1 MRVELGFAL
10 RLAWIPLAFLLGV
23 RGLHAVRDFGQPTEL
38 LHISTVP
45 ACLAQEVTRHRPVYR
60 SFDAPPYYL
69 ALYGPLLYYIPGWI
83 NRSLEWGGTDLV
95 MLGRGIS
102 LGALGVGVVVLAR
115 LMRRWGHASA
125 SLTALMTGMFLAS
138 GVLWPICLSFRPDA
152 AEFMF
157 VALAGAA
164 LLRWERSALRLL
176 AIPLLL
182 AAFLYKQ
189 SAVSALAGFA
199 AYLWL
204 RGRRG
209 AAVGFVVTGA
219 GVFTAVGAAVN
230 AATGG
235 AYVLNCFTALD
246 ANVTVSNLWTIW
258 NPETAA
264 SVGGPFVL
272 AAMRMMRRGRR
283 RAELPAVLA
292 VVGIAAGCAA
302 SVRDGAGVNYFVQ
315 PLGWACVCAARELG
329 SRMRLSRVRSETG
342 RAAPRPSSAAFI
354 AGCAVAAS
362 LVLPTAAHAADLPLQ
377 LRLVD
382 RRGEIQRDQQTL
394 LHNVSTLLNRL
405 EGPVISEL
413 GALGLYLDEPY
424 MLDLLTFTG
433 LADQGVFDDRRLTSD
448 IREGRV
454 AAVVLEFDL
463 ERDGVPYYQST
474 ARVRSAWLEVL
485 RQAGYVHLEAGW
497 LHLYIRPDAYEA
509 LRKTSGPPG

>member
-1 MRVELGFAL
+1 MRVKRSRAL

-23 RGLHAVRDFGQPTEL
+23 RGLHALRDFGQPTEL

-83 NRSLEWGGTDLV
+83 NRSLEWGGTDLL

-102 LGALGVGVVVLAR
+102 LGALGVGVLALVR
-115 LMRRWGHASA
+115 LMRRWGRAPASVA
-125 SLTALMTGMFLAS
+125 ALMTGMFLAS

-157 VALAGAA
+157 AALAGAA
-164 LLRWERSALRLL
+164 MLRWERSALRLL
-176 AIPLLL
+176 AVPPLLG
-182 AAFLYKQ
+182 AFLYKQ

-199 AYLWL
+199 LYLWL

-209 AAVGFVVTGA
+209 AAVGFFLA
-219 GVFTAVGAAVN
+219 GSAAFAAAAAAAN

-235 AYVLNCFTALD
+235 AYALNCFAALD

-258 NPETAA
+258 NTETAA
-264 SVGGPFVL
+264 SVCGPFAL
-272 AAMRMMRRGRR
+272 AVMRMGRRGRR
-283 RAELPAVLA
+283 RVELPAVLA
-292 VVGIAAGCAA
+292 VVGAAAGCAA
-302 SVRDGAGVNYFVQ
+302 SVRDGAGVNYFIQ
-315 PLGWACVCAARELG
+315 PLAWACVCAARELG
-329 SRMRLSRVRSETG
+329 SRSRLSRIRNERG
-342 RAAPRPSSAAFI
+342 RAAFAPSSAAFI
-354 AGCAVAAS
+354 AGCTFAAG
-362 LVLPTAAHAADLPLQ
+362 LVLPAAAHAAELPLQ
-377 LRLVD
+377 LRLVQ

-405 EGPVISEL
+405 DGPVISEL
-413 GALGLYLDEPY
+413 GALGLYLDEVY

-433 LADQGVFDDRRLTSD
+433 LADQGVFDDRPLIND

-474 ARVRSAWLEVL
+474 ARVRSAWLDVL

-497 LHLYIRPDAYEA
+497 LHLYIRPEAYEA
-509 LRKTSGPPG
+509 LRRSGGPPG